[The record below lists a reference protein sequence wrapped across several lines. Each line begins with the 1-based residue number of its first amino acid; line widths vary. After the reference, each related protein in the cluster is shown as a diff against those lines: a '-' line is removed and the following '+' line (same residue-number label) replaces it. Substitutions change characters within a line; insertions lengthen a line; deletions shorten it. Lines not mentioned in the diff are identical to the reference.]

1 MTNPNGG
8 SIGDGYYI
16 YLSLI
21 RPYEGGVPY
30 FAYSVSRT
38 PSYIY
43 TKGGSFRR
51 HNQQTPAMNRN

>member
-8 SIGDGYYI
+8 SIGDRHQVVF
-16 YLSLI
+16 SLI

-30 FAYSVSRT
+30 FAYSVFRT

-51 HNQQTPAMNRN
+51 NNQKTPAMNRN

>member
-1 MTNPNGG
+1 MTASLCG
-8 SIGDGYYI
+8 SMGDRHQVVFP
-16 YLSLI
+16 LI
-21 RPYEGGVPY
+21 RPYEGGDPY

>member
-1 MTNPNGG
+1 MTAPRYGLT
-8 SIGDGYYI
+8 GDGHQVI
-16 YLSLI
+16 SPLI
-21 RPYEGGVPY
+21 RPYEGRVPY
-30 FAYSVSRT
+30 FAYSVFRT

>member
-1 MTNPNGG
+1 MTALLCG
-8 SIGDGYYI
+8 SMGDGYYV

-43 TKGGSFRR
+43 TKGGFF
-51 HNQQTPAMNRN
+51 